1 MSLTIA
7 TRKEEDQGKVLKQS
21 EEFHIF
27 KNSKL
32 IDLNTT
38 PCLMALMH
46 TSKNSV

>member
-38 PCLMALMH
+38 ICLTALMH